1 MPTPTKLIFLPGA
14 AGSPNFWRPVS
25 DLLVHPASRTLLGW
39 PAFDQVPA
47 DPNVRGIADL
57 VAVVLK
63 EMDGPC
69 ALIAQSMGGVIAMQA
84 ALKRPEL
91 LTHLVLA
98 VTSGGVDM
106 SALHAEDWRPSFWA
120 ANPSAPPW
128 FADYHEDLSGRISS
142 IRVPTLLLWGDADP
156 ISPVAVGTYLQK
168 LLPHS
173 SLQVLHGGKHDLVVK
188 LAPDVAR
195 LIDEHLKNVAY
206 GSACNNQPTIN

>member
-1 MPTPTKLIFLPGA
+1 MHTPTKLIFLPGA

-25 DLLVHPASRTLLGW
+25 DLLAHPASRILLGW

-47 DPNVRGIADL
+47 DPDVRGMADL

-63 EMDGPC
+63 EMDQPC
-69 ALIAQSMGGVIAMQA
+69 ALIAQSMGGVIAVQA
-84 ALKRPEL
+84 ALKHPEL

-120 ANPSAPPW
+120 ANPAAPPW
-128 FADYHEDLSGRISS
+128 FADYHEDLSGRIGS
-142 IRVPTLLLWGDADP
+142 IRAPTLLLWGDSDP

-168 LLPHS
+168 LLPRS
-173 SLQVLHGGKHDLVVK
+173 SLHVLHGGKHDLVIK

-195 LIDEHLKNVAY
+195 LIDEHLKN
-206 GSACNNQPTIN
+206 SA